1 MAEPRNNIGNNRKLP
16 KDQEKL
22 NEAVRAKTTAET
34 TSDLMNEAGLTV
46 AAGEAMR
53 QFGSK
58 AVNPTASRVITGAG
72 RFAGGG
78 AYAPHL
84 MAFGTGYA
92 VGTELDRAFN
102 YSGTLANVATL
113 GKYTDP
119 VSKDASKPMPAEYT
133 ELAKQGFNPQKPIIG
148 RRGNQMGYEKL
159 PDAPVS
165 APVAQQ
171 NNTNFEGSYLLPSGE
186 TMGLLKDGEK
196 RIMTGEEVRAFN
208 EATKNAPLV
217 SGYQT
222 EYDTGSGFKTDTPFE
237 KDGVFMNRQAL
248 QEFAPSDP
256 RVKPLG
262 ELTRDELVKRASDLQ
277 TAAKEAGATPTE
289 AQEQSKNLVDQ
300 YYKEKEAQAPTK
312 VPETSRGERA
322 VANFEEFKRS
332 GKEMTPEIAAQAE
345 LFAESM
351 GLEFDQEK
359 GYTNKFDP
367 AILAEYKRKV
377 EAGEV
382 PRPQETTEQKFTRES
397 REAREA
403 TEARRAAPTAPPRTE
418 EETVRG
424 TISVGGKQVPNSE
437 ANRILRDQ
445 ENSLKEAGKRDGLR
459 GAELR
464 TFIRDGMKERADI
477 AREETEAK
485 EDREI
490 KGIMDDLNISNAQA
504 RLEYNI
510 QRLLPDAP
518 ERPSPNV
525 ISDFVKTAEDTYD
538 LVFDP
543 ETHTFSTVEGRLL
556 ISDKEHPLNPNS
568 QTYRNLKGL
577 KGAEYLLA
585 PPPDVLDNL
594 DEYVQIA
601 KENTDKKTKG
611 KSFARSNDGRVYEI
625 TADGD
630 VTHTGYS
637 SN

>member
-1 MAEPRNNIGNNRKLP
+1 MSPSA
-16 KDQEKL
+16 
-22 NEAVRAKTTAET
+22 
-34 TSDLMNEAGLTV
+34 
-46 AAGEAMR
+46 
-53 QFGSK
+53 
-58 AVNPTASRVITGAG
+58 
-72 RFAGGG
+72 
-78 AYAPHL
+78 
-84 MAFGTGYA
+84 
-92 VGTELDRAFN
+92 
-102 YSGTLANVATL
+102 
-113 GKYTDP
+113 
-119 VSKDASKPMPAEYT
+119 
-133 ELAKQGFNPQKPIIG
+133 AKQFI
-148 RRGNQMGYEKL
+148 
-159 PDAPVS
+159 PD
-165 APVAQQ
+165 
-171 NNTNFEGSYLLPSGE
+171 
-186 TMGLLKDGEK
+186 
-196 RIMTGEEVRAFN
+196 
-208 EATKNAPLV
+208 
-217 SGYQT
+217 
-222 EYDTGSGFKTDTPFE
+222 
-237 KDGVFMNRQAL
+237 
-248 QEFAPSDP
+248 DP

-262 ELTRDELVKRASDLQ
+262 QLTEAELVKRASDLQ
-277 TAAKEAGATPTE
+277 TAAKESGVSPSE
-289 AQEQSKNLVDQ
+289 AQIQSQELVSQ
-300 YYKEKEAQAPTK
+300 YYKEKAAQAPAEA
-312 VPETSRGERA
+312 PEMSRGERA
-322 VANFEEFKRS
+322 VANFGQFMQS
-332 GKEMTPEIAAQAE
+332 GEEMTPDMVAQAE

-351 GLEFDQEK
+351 GLGFDQEK

-445 ENSLKEAGKRDGLR
+445 ENSLKEEGKRDGLR

-568 QTYRNLKGL
+568 QTYRNLKEL

-594 DEYVQIA
+594 DEYTQIA
-601 KENTDKKTKG
+601 EESGNG
-611 KSFARSNDGRVYEI
+611 KSFIKSNDGRVYEV
-625 TADGD
+625 TRDGD

-637 SN
+637 SK

>member
-1 MAEPRNNIGNNRKLP
+1 M
-16 KDQEKL
+16 
-22 NEAVRAKTTAET
+22 
-34 TSDLMNEAGLTV
+34 
-46 AAGEAMR
+46 
-53 QFGSK
+53 
-58 AVNPTASRVITGAG
+58 
-72 RFAGGG
+72 
-78 AYAPHL
+78 
-84 MAFGTGYA
+84 
-92 VGTELDRAFN
+92 
-102 YSGTLANVATL
+102 
-113 GKYTDP
+113 
-119 VSKDASKPMPAEYT
+119 
-133 ELAKQGFNPQKPIIG
+133 
-148 RRGNQMGYEKL
+148 
-159 PDAPVS
+159 
-165 APVAQQ
+165 
-171 NNTNFEGSYLLPSGE
+171 
-186 TMGLLKDGEK
+186 
-196 RIMTGEEVRAFN
+196 
-208 EATKNAPLV
+208 

-289 AQEQSKNLVDQ
+289 AQKQSKNLVDQ

-312 VPETSRGERA
+312 VPEMPRGERA
-322 VANFEEFKRS
+322 VANFGQFMKS
-332 GKEMTPEIAAQAE
+332 GEEMTPEMVAQAE
-345 LFAESM
+345 LLAESM
-351 GLEFDQEK
+351 GLEFDQKE

-464 TFIRDGMKERADI
+464 TFIRDGMQ
-477 AREETEAK
+477 ARSEAN

-490 KGIMDDLNISNAQA
+490 KGIMDDLNISNAEA
-504 RLEYNI
+504 TLEYNI
-510 QRLLPDAP
+510 QRLLPDPP
-518 ERPSPNV
+518 ERPSPKV

-637 SN
+637 SK